1 MAAPSFLEEKRGGI
15 EPRLGRNITCP
26 FVVRK
31 AALTCWFSAPGSAV
45 HSLHPAFTSWAW
57 PCVIRMLPAFL
68 TNAGTMSGW
77 GQDEKNSQRAY
88 VFRIASDSCRKRA
101 VPALT
106 FSAKELNR
114 SRGRFPGESSHEA
127 HWRPA

>member
-1 MAAPSFLEEKRGGI
+1 MAAPSFFEEKRGGI

-31 AALTCWFSAPGSAV
+31 AVLTCWFSAPGSAV

-77 GQDEKNSQRAY
+77 GHGERKT
-88 VFRIASDSCRKRA
+88 RIEHISSASPR
-101 VPALT
+101 
-106 FSAKELNR
+106 
-114 SRGRFPGESSHEA
+114 
-127 HWRPA
+127 